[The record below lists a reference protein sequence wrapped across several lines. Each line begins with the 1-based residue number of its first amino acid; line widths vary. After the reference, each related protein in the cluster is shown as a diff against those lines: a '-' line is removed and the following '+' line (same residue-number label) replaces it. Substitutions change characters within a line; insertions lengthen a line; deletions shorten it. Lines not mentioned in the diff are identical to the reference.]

1 MSNVIENLEVAPT
14 PVWEEVDDD
23 EQARLSAFTAQ
34 FERDRE
40 RWAEFH
46 QQNIDRLAKGS
57 FSLGWM
63 NTEGSNWGTAVKASS
78 RGLTYDDINRPR
90 CYGTIPERA
99 EYRNMTPRGSVR
111 EPYRDRLP
119 DLPEFRLVEKWD
131 VWSDNV
137 CTLYEEAKFRQWNAT
152 KDIPWTELE
161 PVSEELEKA
170 ACQLAT
176 FLTEIEFAAGDFP
189 AKWLCQIPN
198 EFHEIKSFL
207 ATQVMDEAR
216 HLEVFRKR
224 ALAGGGGL
232 LHVTPNFEWAAKALL
247 DTPSHTWGSFFLN
260 LLGEGMILSLFRA
273 GEFLA
278 RTHVDREIFRLCL
291 QDEARHV
298 AFGTIEMKNYLET
311 HPDPVQADAML
322 HRYADMVEPMIE
334 AMLFEPNVL
343 EPLAVLMGGG
353 TDDIDMGMDGV
364 SFLWGVIREEYLQR
378 CDRAG
383 FDRRDRCTLYEDLPW
398 KVG

>member
-1 MSNVIENLEVAPT
+1 MSNVIENLEVAPV
-14 PVWEEVDDD
+14 PDWEEVDDD
-23 EQARLSAFTAQ
+23 ELADLEALKAQ
-34 FERDRE
+34 FSRDRE

-46 QQNIDRLAKGS
+46 QQNVDRIARGS
-57 FSLGWM
+57 FSLAWM
-63 NTEGSNWGTAVKASS
+63 DTEGSNWGTQVKPSS

-90 CYGTIPERA
+90 CYGTIPEKA
-99 EYRNMTPRGSVR
+99 EYRNMTPRGAVR

-131 VWSDNV
+131 VWADNV
-137 CTLYEEAKFRQWNAT
+137 STLYEEAKFRQWNAT
-152 KDIPWTELE
+152 KDVPWTELE

-170 ACQLAT
+170 ACQFAT
-176 FLTEIEFAAGDFP
+176 FLTEIEFTAGDFP
-189 AKWLCQIPN
+189 AKWLCRIPN
-198 EFHEIKSFL
+198 EFHEIKTFL

-232 LHVTPNFEWAAKALL
+232 LHVTPNFEWAGKLLL

-291 QDEARHV
+291 QDESRHV
-298 AFGTIEMKNYLET
+298 AFGTIEMKNYLES
-311 HPDPVQADAML
+311 HPEPAKAQEML
-322 HRYADMVEPMIE
+322 HAYADMTEPMIE
-334 AMLFEPNVL
+334 AMLFEPTVL
-343 EPLAVLMGGG
+343 EPLAILMGGSV
-353 TDDIDMGMDGV
+353 DDIDMGMDGV
-364 SFLWGVIREEYLQR
+364 AFLWNVVREEYLQR

-383 FDRRDRCTLYEDLPW
+383 FDRRDTCTLYEDLPW
-398 KVG
+398 KVA

>member
-1 MSNVIENLEVAPT
+1 MSNVIENLEIAPV
-14 PVWEEVDDD
+14 PEWEEVDDD
-23 EQARLSAFTAQ
+23 EQARLDAFATQ

-46 QQNIDRLAKGS
+46 QRNVDRLAAGS
-57 FSLGWM
+57 FDLGWM
-63 NTEGSNWGTAVKASS
+63 NTDGSNWGTQVKPSA

-90 CYGTIPERA
+90 CYGTIPEQA
-99 EYRNMTPRGSVR
+99 QYRNMTPRGSVR
-111 EPYRDRLP
+111 DPYKDRLP
-119 DLPEFRLVEKWD
+119 ELPEFRLVEKWD
-131 VWSDNV
+131 VWADNV

-161 PVSEELEKA
+161 PVSEEVEKA

-232 LHVTPNFEWAAKALL
+232 LHVTPNFEWAAKGLL

-298 AFGTIEMKNYLET
+298 AFGTIEMKNYLES
-311 HPDPVQADAML
+311 HPEPAKATAML
-322 HRYADMVEPMIE
+322 HRYADMTEPLIE
-334 AMLFEPNVL
+334 AMLFEPTVL
-343 EPLAVLMGGG
+343 EPLAILMGGG
-353 TDDIDMGMDGV
+353 TEDIDMGMDGV
-364 SFLWGVIREEYLQR
+364 EFLWGVIREEYLQR

-383 FDRRDRCTLYEDLPW
+383 FDRRETCTLYEDLPW
-398 KVG
+398 KVN